1 MSEADYFEAQSDSFW
16 EIGQYKRTIKRI
28 DESHKLC
35 TDLMQMMS
43 ERASLEKAYAKSLK
57 SWSKKWNE
65 YLDKGSEYGTMKST
79 WSALLGESNRL
90 SEIHIKI
97 HDDVEDGLMTNM
109 KAWQKQNYQKT
120 LMNQLK
126 ISKTYEEEFGKA
138 QKPWAKKYM
147 NGEKCKKE
155 YHGACKQHQSAKVQE
170 VNARNDVNLT
180 QDQKKKYEEKVE
192 KLRKEVEST
201 KHKYEQSLD
210 DINSYN
216 SHYIEDMKSVYKK
229 CDMFEKSRLDYFI
242 EKFHQIHQILDL
254 SKKEA
259 ITEIYA
265 DLVRTVRDASP
276 DKDLLLWSKGNGAA
290 MSMNWP
296 VFEEYSEEFKT
307 IARGSKASKIT
318 KEDDSGVTMTSIR
331 QKEETSSISGL
342 RSASNNGYGDSSKKS
357 PQQPDQNANPFGDSD
372 TEDAVTKSDDDDY
385 SSHSKR
391 NIDFEDSR
399 KSNNNNNEKQLS
411 VQVRAIYDYQS
422 AEDDELSFKAGETFT
437 KLMNEDE
444 RGWCLGQIGDKVGLF
459 PATYVVD
466 L

>member
-422 AEDDELSFKAGETFT
+422 AEDDELSFKAG
-437 KLMNEDE
+437 L
-444 RGWCLGQIGDKVGLF
+444 C
-459 PATYVVD
+459 
-466 L
+466 